1 MRYASWDQPFQFQPS
16 GHHTFQQPSLLST
29 MLFVFWMVMWFG
41 MIILYSG
48 WHILCFELC
57 IWHFR
62 QHLRKNLFAFLIR
75 CFVFFMIYL
84 FLDGIYFRG
93 PICIELRPQGT
104 CRNFI
109 GLKKPPISFININ
122 IVLDL
127 EILLFSKMFC
137 CYCCISGQ
145 LKSWSTLLPLVSRFL
160 LAAAR
165 APASLG
171 WAGRT
176 TTGLLGAADVSV
188 LVLGGRAVG

>member
-16 GHHTFQQPSLLST
+16 LRAPQDITLFSSLLFFTT

-84 FLDGIYFRG
+84 FLDGIFFRW
-93 PICIELRPQGT
+93 PICPEPRPQAT
-104 CRNFI
+104 CSNFI
-109 GLKKPPISFININ
+109 GLKKPPILTQSWIWR
-122 IVLDL
+122 
-127 EILLFSKMFC
+127 LLFSKIVCSVVYLVDWKVDLPC
-137 CYCCISGQ
+137 C
-145 LKSWSTLLPLVSRFL
+145 R
-160 LAAAR
+160 
-165 APASLG
+165 
-171 WAGRT
+171 
-176 TTGLLGAADVSV
+176 
-188 LVLGGRAVG
+188 